1 MAGMAFVY
9 VHVHASH
16 RVDLIAAGW
25 LTALLV
31 VAVLAWGGMAA
42 TAVAALIARR

>member
-1 MAGMAFVY
+1 MAFVY
-9 VHVHASH
+9 VPVHASH
-16 RVDLIAAGW
+16 RVDLMVAGW

-42 TAVAALIARR
+42 TAVAAFIARR